1 MTEVL
6 TVKKEG
12 KIYKKISK
20 NSYKAMQENRYKLY
34 NDGNRPALDRIKEAA
49 LKASDNGR
57 CWWIYQYII
66 GSYIGSLKRND
77 R

>member
-12 KIYKKISK
+12 KIYKKVSE

-57 CWWIYQYII
+57 CWWIYLYIMSFYRYNWK
-66 GSYIGSLKRND
+66 GN
-77 R
+77 